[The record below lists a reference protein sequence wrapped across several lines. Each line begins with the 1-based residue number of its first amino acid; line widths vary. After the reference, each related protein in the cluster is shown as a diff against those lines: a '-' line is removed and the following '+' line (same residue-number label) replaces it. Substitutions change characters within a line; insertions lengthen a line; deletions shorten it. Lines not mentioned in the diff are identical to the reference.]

1 MLFFKLLFER
11 NYLVFSFQANI
22 YCILICKLLKV
33 KVIVRSN
40 SSPAGWSKN
49 FLKSKIYKFFFSI
62 ADKIIVN
69 SIDFQKEFKKK
80 FKINVSCIFNPLNK
94 NEIIK
99 RSRGINIK
107 FFNKSTL
114 NLINVGRLVDQKNQ
128 ITILKALNLI
138 KNKLNFRMLFIGKGE
153 LKQFMLKYINENN
166 LEKNIKIID
175 YKKNPFPYIKQSD
188 IFILSSK
195 FEGLPNVLLEAIV
208 LKKFVISTNCPTGPR
223 EILLDGKG
231 GELFKI
237 NDYKKL
243 SRLLINFNKK
253 TKFVRKKIDLS
264 FKNLDRYDYKKNLIK
279 YYFLIKEYL

>member
-1 MLFFKLLFER
+1 M
-11 NYLVFSFQANI
+11 
-22 YCILICKLLKV
+22 
-33 KVIVRSN
+33 
-40 SSPAGWSKN
+40 
-49 FLKSKIYKFFFSI
+49 
-62 ADKIIVN
+62 
-69 SIDFQKEFKKK
+69 
-80 FKINVSCIFNPLNK
+80 
-94 NEIIK
+94 
-99 RSRGINIK
+99 
-107 FFNKSTL
+107 
-114 NLINVGRLVDQKNQ
+114 VDQKNQ

-138 KNKLNFRMLFIGKGE
+138 KNKLNFKMLFIGKGE

-166 LEKNIKIID
+166 LEKNIKIIN